1 MPGGHQHARTGMLL
15 GPMSEGEEKRYWVRT
30 EQGRVWGPFPA
41 EQLGRLK
48 GQITEKAQVALDG
61 RSFRPASEVPELQP
75 LGVPRAAGGP
85 SGAAARRPA
94 AASLPRASEPPTP
107 HPTSLP
113 R

>member
-48 GQITEKAQVALDG
+48 GQITEKAQGALDG
-61 RSFRPASEVPELQP
+61 RSFRPVSEFPAWRP
-75 LGVPRAAGGP
+75 LVVERAEP
-85 SGAAARRPA
+85 AARERAPDPA
-94 AASLPRASEPPTP
+94 SHVSPALRAMFSAPPP
-107 HPTSLP
+107 G
-113 R
+113 